1 MDKYKKLV
9 SNTVIFAIGTFSSK
23 LLVFLL
29 MPLYTRVLTESD
41 YGVVDLLM
49 QTGNLLLPLVSLGIN
64 NAIIRFGLD
73 KSSDSREVFTGGLAT
88 LASGYAV
95 FLVAYPLLR
104 WALSLAGSAAIT
116 DNIGLIY
123 LFVLLSTTRSL
134 FASFVRS
141 QERVRLFA
149 IDGVLSTAYTIFF
162 NVLFLV
168 VFKWGI
174 TGYMLAVVCAD
185 ALSSLFLFLTAR
197 LYRFIRLDKLRWS
210 QLSPMLRYCIPMIPT
225 TVFWWIIN
233 VSDRFIVT
241 AMLGESANGLLAT
254 SYKIP
259 TMITLVSG
267 IFIDAWQ
274 MSAISEGRSRS
285 RARFFSKVFSSYQSL
300 IFVAASGL
308 ILFTKFITYIMV
320 SSKFYPSWEYV
331 PFLIMATSFSCLVS
345 FSGSIYMVEKKSVH
359 LLLTTMCGAL
369 VNIVLNF
376 TLIPIYGVN
385 GATFATFISYAL
397 VFLLRAVNAHKYIPI
412 QWDTPRLLLN
422 TVILL
427 AQSLILIYS
436 PNFWIVY
443 ESLLCLG
450 MIALNFKGLW
460 DTAMRLLNR
469 ANRRQPKHLAQSRR
483 IR

>member
-29 MPLYTRVLTESD
+29 MPLYTRVLSESD

-73 KSSDSREVFTGGLAT
+73 KSSDSREVFTGGLVT
-88 LASGYAV
+88 LASGYGI

-104 WALSLAGSAAIT
+104 WALSLSGSASIMEH
-116 DNIGLIY
+116 IGLIY

-149 IDGVLSTAYTIFF
+149 IDGVLSTAYTIIF

-168 VFKWGI
+168 VFKWGV

-185 ALSSLFLFLTAR
+185 ALSSLFLFFTAR
-197 LYRFIRLDKLRWS
+197 LYRFIRPDKLRWG

-225 TVFWWIIN
+225 TVFWWITN

-241 AMLGESANGLLAT
+241 SMLGEAANGLYAA

-259 TMITLVSG
+259 TVITLVSG

-274 MSAISEGRSRS
+274 MSAISESRSRS
-285 RARFFSKVFSSYQSL
+285 RARFFTRVFSSYQSL
-300 IFVAASGL
+300 IFIAASGL

-320 SSKFYPSWEYV
+320 SSQFYPSWQYV

-345 FSGSIYMVEKKSVH
+345 FSGSIYMVEKKSV
-359 LLLTTMCGAL
+359 LLLITTLAGAL
-369 VNIVLNF
+369 INIVLNF
-376 TLIPIYGVN
+376 SLIPIYGVN
-385 GATFATFISYAL
+385 GAAFATFVSYAV
-397 VFLLRAVNAHKYIPI
+397 VFIIRAVNTRAYNPV
-412 QWDTPRLLLN
+412 QWGTPKLILNTAILLVQSLLL
-422 TVILL
+422 I
-427 AQSLILIYS
+427 QSPPY
-436 PNFWIVY
+436 WIVY

-450 MIALNFKGLW
+450 MMILNFKGLW

-469 ANRRQPKHLAQSRR
+469 ANRRQPKHLARR
-483 IR
+483 R